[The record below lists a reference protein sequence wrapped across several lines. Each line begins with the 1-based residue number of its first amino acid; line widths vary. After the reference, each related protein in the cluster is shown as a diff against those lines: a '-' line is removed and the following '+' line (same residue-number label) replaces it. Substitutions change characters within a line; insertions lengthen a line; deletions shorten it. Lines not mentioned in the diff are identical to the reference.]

1 MKKRQTGAYRTVHD
15 AGTAVAMSLMRGR
28 LCPAARQESAMP
40 EANDLPSSSRALVP
54 LIRLA
59 PQYDVSHHSPVH
71 RVASFLTHLIAT
83 AEKVPQAREKRRADP
98 ADVIAAYQATV
109 SRLRQLNNQ

>member
-1 MKKRQTGAYRTVHD
+1 
-15 AGTAVAMSLMRGR
+15 
-28 LCPAARQESAMP
+28 MP
-40 EANDLPSSSRALVP
+40 EASDLPSSSRALVP

-59 PQYDVSHHSPVH
+59 SHDAPHHSPVR

-83 AEKVPQAREKRRADP
+83 SEKVPQAREKRRADP
-98 ADVIAAYQATV
+98 AEVIAAYQSTV

>member
-1 MKKRQTGAYRTVHD
+1 
-15 AGTAVAMSLMRGR
+15 
-28 LCPAARQESAMP
+28 MP
-40 EANDLPSSSRALVP
+40 EAGDLPSSSRALVP

-59 PQYDVSHHSPVH
+59 PSHDTPHHSPVR

-83 AEKVPQAREKRRADP
+83 SEKVPQAREKRRADP
-98 ADVIAAYQATV
+98 AEVIAAYQSTI